1 MPTKKILMYNSGIK
15 TIVEI
20 LKYIPSLSSLLLKNY
35 NFGWMFKRVSKVSLS
50 WLLEAANYC
59 LCLCF
64 DGKHMAKWDG
74 ITWPY
79 SNLKRAR
86 HLNKHRTNNIKTLI
100 Y

>member
-50 WLLEAANYC
+50 
-59 LCLCF
+59 
-64 DGKHMAKWDG
+64 
-74 ITWPY
+74 
-79 SNLKRAR
+79 
-86 HLNKHRTNNIKTLI
+86 
-100 Y
+100 